1 VSGHVLH
8 PYKTTDK
15 ITVLYT
21 LILKFLDSKL
31 ESAPNNSKHF
41 LISICP

>member
-1 VSGHVLH
+1 VCDHVSH

-21 LILKFLDSKL
+21 LFFLFVDSTL
-31 ESAPNNSKHF
+31 HRTTASNP
-41 LISICP
+41 